1 LSATRA
7 PSPPFFRPPPPPPPP
22 SPGPTCTLLKECV
35 QMIDDLKQSNFEYT
49 ISELRFTNS
58 ILAGKMTECKEEDE
72 DKPFKC
78 SHCKEVCK
86 VI

>member
-1 LSATRA
+1 
-7 PSPPFFRPPPPPPPP
+7 
-22 SPGPTCTLLKECV
+22 
-35 QMIDDLKQSNFEYT
+35 MIDDLKQSNFEYK